1 MMYHIFTASKL
12 YSNYNS
18 FKKTD
23 ISQLILILRDHF
35 IANDNN
41 NNDDDAQVN

>member
-12 YSNYNS
+12 YSNCDS
-18 FKKTD
+18 FKKID

-41 NNDDDAQVN
+41 NDDDAQVN